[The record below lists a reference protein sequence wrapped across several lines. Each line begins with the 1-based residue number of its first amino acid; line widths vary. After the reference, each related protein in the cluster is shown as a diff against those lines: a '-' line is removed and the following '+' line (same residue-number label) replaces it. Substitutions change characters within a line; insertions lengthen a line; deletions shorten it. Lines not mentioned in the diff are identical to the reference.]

1 MGSVESGPIHSSQV
15 VRFSHMSTSC
25 LISCEGGKRGGREGG
40 REGGGKNRKRGRRKE
55 KLKEELKE
63 GVKEERRGEGSMH
76 VIKTECTCELFCYSC
91 LANTCT
97 SMENNC
103 I

>member
-25 LISCEGGKRGGREGG
+25 LISCEEDGEGGEEGREGG
-40 REGGGKNRKRGRRKE
+40 REKEEKGREKE
-55 KLKEELKE
+55 GELKE
-63 GVKEERRGEGSMH
+63 GVKKEERGRIEGKRMLS
-76 VIKTECTCELFCYSC
+76 KQRELFCYSC

-97 SMENNC
+97 SMENSC